1 MSDVIR
7 NAEIKCDVLEA
18 LQQQGMARK
27 EKHGVSPGERVDRVL
42 YELNRMGWTIVHKGA
57 RDE

>member
-1 MSDVIR
+1 M
-7 NAEIKCDVLEA
+7 LED

-27 EKHGVSPGERVDRVL
+27 EKCGVSPGERVDRVL
-42 YELNRMGWTIVHKGA
+42 YELNRMGWVIIRKGE